1 MGKVDLI
8 YQAIKAGM
16 SAPKIIAKYGKK
28 LYNKAK
34 ADIKEADRI
43 DIANKELIKTSTI
56 LKVGTPTAVAMP
68 LLEPVDKHLIKKEK
82 EKRAAIRDEAKKPK
96 KAKVEEV
103 PPSKRSL
110 RSGGVVNSRAIARK
124 YFKGGMV

>member
-1 MGKVDLI
+1 MGKIDLI

-43 DIANKELIKTSTI
+43 DIANKEWIKSSNLIKGGLGLGAT
-56 LKVGTPTAVAMP
+56 TAVVKAVEKK
-68 LLEPVDKHLIKKEK
+68 LEKNK
-82 EKRAAIRDEAKKPK
+82 
-96 KAKVEEV
+96 
-103 PPSKRSL
+103 
-110 RSGGVVNSRAIARK
+110 GGSVNSRSIAKK